1 MREDGRSVEGG
12 RREGDHQSLRPL
24 LLVLLLRSLLCLLLF
39 LHPLLLSFSLPPP
52 YVYRLFLSPSVPTY
66 YPLYLPSALSFSV
79 VHPSTTLAGRPP
91 SPFSVPLS
99 FFRSSLARTLTRL
112 LARSLTHI
120 RSLARSFARPL
131 CRPAPPICKLYPRS
145 PRRLPCLPL
154 SPSVCLASS
163 FPSFIP
169 SRRTPPFP
177 SSFYPSSTSLSPRLL
192 FFYPPFASAVPLTL
206 SFSFSLAFSISPF
219 LLPSLVS
226 PFSVLLLFS
235 ARRPAPFI
243 YSTPFAAISSS
254 LFLSFRIHSPRL
266 SRSFPVPLVPP
277 LSLQELTLWAS
288 FHPSTTPFTTAVE
301 NSSKNIYSTACNTS
315 MVDGFGKK
323 RTTAELEGRTIIVA
337 LNLD

>member
-24 LLVLLLRSLLCLLLF
+24 LLVLLLRSLLYLLLF

-99 FFRSSLARTLTRL
+99 FFRSSLARSHTHSLACSLTNI
-112 LARSLTHI
+112 RSLT
-120 RSLARSFARPL
+120 RSFARPL

-169 SRRTPPFP
+169 SRRTPFPLIVLSFFYVPLSPLTFFILLSLPPCPSLSLSLSLSRVLYFSFP
-177 SSFYPSSTSLSPRLL
+177 SSLVGLALFCPPSLLCASPRTFHLQH
-192 FFYPPFASAVPLTL
+192 PLRRYFEL
-206 SFSFSLAFSISPF
+206 SFSFLSHSLSASLPF
-219 LLPSLVS
+219 V
-226 PFSVLLLFS
+226 
-235 ARRPAPFI
+235 
-243 YSTPFAAISSS
+243 
-254 LFLSFRIHSPRL
+254 PR
-266 SRSFPVPLVPP
+266 SLVPP

>member
-1 MREDGRSVEGG
+1 MRDGRSVEGG

-24 LLVLLLRSLLCLLLF
+24 LLVLLLRSLLYLLLF

-99 FFRSSLARTLTRL
+99 FFRSSLVRTLTRL
-112 LARSLTHI
+112 LARSLTFAH
-120 RSLARSFARPL
+120 SLARSLVLFA
-131 CRPAPPICKLYPRS
+131 A
-145 PRRLPCLPL
+145 LPL
-154 SPSVCLASS
+154 LSASFTLALLSSPSPVSPVVSLCLSS
-163 FPSFIP
+163 LFVSLFHPFSPHPFSPHRSILLLRPSLP
-169 SRRTPPFP
+169 VN
-177 SSFYPSSTSLSPRLL
+177 

-243 YSTPFAAISSS
+243 YSTPFAAISNS

-266 SRSFPVPLVPP
+266 SLSFPVPLFP
-277 LSLQELTLWAS
+277 L
-288 FHPSTTPFTTAVE
+288 
-301 NSSKNIYSTACNTS
+301 
-315 MVDGFGKK
+315 
-323 RTTAELEGRTIIVA
+323 
-337 LNLD
+337 

>member
-24 LLVLLLRSLLCLLLF
+24 LLVLLLRSLLYLLLF

-169 SRRTPPFP
+169 SRRTPLFP

-192 FFYPPFASAVPLTL
+192 FFL
-206 SFSFSLAFSISPF
+206 SSFRF
-219 LLPSLVS
+219 
-226 PFSVLLLFS
+226 
-235 ARRPAPFI
+235 RRAPH
-243 YSTPFAAISSS
+243 S
-254 LFLSFRIHSPRL
+254 LFLFL
-266 SRSFPVPLVPP
+266 SRVLYFSFPSSLVGLALFCPP
-277 LSLQELTLWAS
+277 SLLCASHLS
-288 FHPSTTPFTTAVE
+288 
-301 NSSKNIYSTACNTS
+301 STAPPS
-315 MVDGFGKK
+315 PLF
-323 RTTAELEGRTIIVA
+323 RA
-337 LNLD
+337 LFFFPFAFTLRVSPVRSPFPLFPL

>member
-24 LLVLLLRSLLCLLLF
+24 LLVLLLRSLLYLLLF

-169 SRRTPPFP
+169 SRRTPFPLIVLSFFYVPLSPLTFFILLSLPPCPSLSLSLSLSRSLFLLSFFPRWSRPFL
-177 SSFYPSSTSLSPRLL
+177 SSFSSLRVAPHLSSTAPPSPLFRTL
-192 FFYPPFASAVPLTL
+192 FFFPFAFTL
-206 SFSFSLAFSISPF
+206 R
-219 LLPSLVS
+219 VS
-226 PFSVLLLFS
+226 PFRSPFPCSPFESPGTYTLGLFPS
-235 ARRPAPFI
+235 I
-243 YSTPFAAISSS
+243 YYQI
-254 LFLSFRIHSPRL
+254 
-266 SRSFPVPLVPP
+266 
-277 LSLQELTLWAS
+277 
-288 FHPSTTPFTTAVE
+288 
-301 NSSKNIYSTACNTS
+301 
-315 MVDGFGKK
+315 
-323 RTTAELEGRTIIVA
+323 GRAHV
-337 LNLD
+337 

>member
-24 LLVLLLRSLLCLLLF
+24 LLVLLLRSLLYLLLF

-91 SPFSVPLS
+91 SPSSV
-99 FFRSSLARTLTRL
+99 R
-112 LARSLTHI
+112 
-120 RSLARSFARPL
+120 RSLAHSLACLLAHSHSLTRSLVRSSSL
-131 CRPAPPICKLYPRS
+131 PPCPSYLQA
-145 PRRLPCLPL
+145 LPSLS
-154 SPSVCLASS
+154 SPSPVSPVVSLCLSS
-163 FPSFIP
+163 LFVSLFHPFSPHPFSPHRSILLLRPSLP
-169 SRRTPPFP
+169 VN
-177 SSFYPSSTSLSPRLL
+177 
-192 FFYPPFASAVPLTL
+192 FFYPPFASAVPLAL

-243 YSTPFAAISSS
+243 YSTPFAAISNS

-266 SRSFPVPLVPP
+266 SFSFPVPLFP
-277 LSLQELTLWAS
+277 L
-288 FHPSTTPFTTAVE
+288 
-301 NSSKNIYSTACNTS
+301 
-315 MVDGFGKK
+315 
-323 RTTAELEGRTIIVA
+323 
-337 LNLD
+337 